1 MWLLWATVSGVGG
14 PASSR
19 LGVEDRAA
27 DAAVLRRMA
36 AGDSGALAE
45 LYDRHA
51 RGVYS
56 LALRVLQDVHEA
68 EDVVQDVFSQA
79 WRQAT
84 RYDAARA
91 AVGAWLLNLTRSR
104 AIDRLRARRARPEAP
119 VDTEGIAA
127 VAGPGM
133 AADDRVISD
142 ERGRLVRQALDD
154 LPRLQRV
161 AVELAFYEGLTHVEI
176 AEQLEQPLGTVKTR
190 IRLGLLRLRDV
201 LGEIG

>member
-1 MWLLWATVSGVGG
+1 MWLLWAAIGG

-19 LGVEDRAA
+19 FGGEDRGA
-27 DAAVLRRMA
+27 DAAVLQRLA
-36 AGDSGALAE
+36 AGDPGALAE

-56 LALRVLQDVHEA
+56 LALRVLQDGSEA
-68 EDVVQDVFSQA
+68 EDVVQEVFSQA

-91 AVGAWLLNLTRSR
+91 AVGAWLLNLARSR

-119 VDTEGIAA
+119 VDTEVMAA
-127 VAGPGM
+127 VAGPGV
-133 AADDRVISD
+133 AADEHVISD
-142 ERGRLVRQALDD
+142 ERARLVRQALDA
-154 LPRLQRV
+154 LPVLQRV

-176 AEQLEQPLGTVKTR
+176 AERLEQPLGTVKTR
-190 IRLGLLRLRDV
+190 IRMGLLRLRDA
-201 LGEIG
+201 LGEIE

>member
-1 MWLLWATVSGVGG
+1 MWLLSATVGRVGG
-14 PASSR
+14 LASPRS
-19 LGVEDRAA
+19 GGEDRAA

-119 VDTEGIAA
+119 VDTEVIAA

-133 AADDRVISD
+133 AADEHVISD
-142 ERGRLVRQALDD
+142 ERARLVRQALDD

-190 IRLGLLRLRDV
+190 IRLGLLRLRDA
-201 LGEIG
+201 LSERG

>member
-1 MWLLWATVSGVGG
+1 MWLLWATVGGVGG
-14 PASSR
+14 LASSR
-19 LGVEDRAA
+19 SGGEDRAA
-27 DAAVLRRMA
+27 DAAVLQRMA
-36 AGDSGALAE
+36 AGDPGALAE

-68 EDVVQDVFSQA
+68 DDVVQEVFSQA

-119 VDTEGIAA
+119 VDTEVIAA

-133 AADDRVISD
+133 AADERVISN
-142 ERGRLVRQALDD
+142 ERGRLVRQALDG
-154 LPRLQRV
+154 LPLLQRV

-176 AEQLEQPLGTVKTR
+176 AKQLEQPLGTVKTR
-190 IRLGLLRLRDV
+190 IRLGLLRLRDA

>member
-1 MWLLWATVSGVGG
+1 MLWAVVGGAGG
-14 PASSR
+14 PASSG
-19 LGVEDRAA
+19 LGAEDRAA

-36 AGDSGALAE
+36 AGESGALAE

-56 LALRVLQDVHEA
+56 LALRVLRDAHDA
-68 EDVVQDVFSQA
+68 EDVVQEVFSQA

-104 AIDRLRARRARPEAP
+104 AIDRLRNRRARPEAP
-119 VDTEGIAA
+119 VDTAVIAA
-127 VAGPGM
+127 VAGSGL
-133 AADDRVISD
+133 AADEYVISD
-142 ERGRLVRQALDD
+142 ERARLVRQALGE
-154 LPRLQRV
+154 LPFLQRA

-176 AEQLEQPLGTVKTR
+176 AERLEQPLGTVKTR
-190 IRLGLLRLRDV
+190 IRTGLLRLRDA
-201 LGEIG
+201 LGEIA

>member
-1 MWLLWATVSGVGG
+1 MWLLWATVGRVSGLASPRSGG
-14 PASSR
+14 
-19 LGVEDRAA
+19 EDRAA

-56 LALRVLQDVHEA
+56 LALRVLHDVHEA

-119 VDTEGIAA
+119 VDTEVIAA

-133 AADDRVISD
+133 AADEHAISD
-142 ERGRLVRQALDD
+142 ERARLVRQALDD

-190 IRLGLLRLRDV
+190 IRLGLLRLRDA
-201 LGEIG
+201 LSEIG